1 MPHYV
6 QKSKSMDRI
15 DYDVYVEGGYRE
27 DEAFGVTAYV
37 IVDGVTGE
45 EFTSG
50 NLVCHDS
57 TSMRIFIE
65 GAIEALKKIPFG
77 ASVRFITDTTYVVN
91 IVNHRWRIKANGDLW
106 EKFERVASIGS
117 HRCCAEWRGI
127 RTNDPILRRC
137 WITCGKI
144 AGFDFVKDFVR
155 IYNEK
160 HPSSRDEG

>member
-1 MPHYV
+1 MPCFLYR
-6 QKSKSMDRI
+6 KGFFMDFRKNQEK
-15 DYDVYVEGGYRE
+15 Y
-27 DEAFGVTAYV
+27 
-37 IVDGVTGE
+37 
-45 EFTSG
+45 
-50 NLVCHDS
+50 
-57 TSMRIFIE
+57 
-65 GAIEALKKIPFG
+65 LKKLVFSAMLLAIAMLLPFLTGQIPEIGKALCPMHIPVLLCGFICG
-77 ASVRFITDTTYVVN
+77 WPWGVAVGFIAPLLRSVIF
-91 IVNHRWRIKANGDLW
+91 
-106 EKFERVASIGS
+106 